1 MSVTDDGIGVGHA
14 VEYATTVSADDV
26 SRFAAA
32 GGRTDQSGDER
43 ERTAVTMSTE
53 SVATE
58 LLAGWLISSAL
69 SRLPGAPVSLSRDLS
84 FYRST
89 RVGCRLAAECEVVEN
104 LGNGR
109 FRLRTRVVN
118 GADVVADGESVIL
131 LEDAQVA

>member
-43 ERTAVTMSTE
+43 ERTAVMMSTE
-53 SVATE
+53 TE

-118 GADVVADGESVIL
+118 EADVVADGESVIL